1 MIMFILVLFFA
12 IVLVYLLVKL
22 VGAMVE
28 YISDAW
34 RSKEKDG
41 VADIVSSVVVFIM
54 LAAVILLWMCVA
66 FGSFAF
72 QE

>member
-1 MIMFILVLFFA
+1 MFILVLFFA

-34 RSKEKDG
+34 RSKEKDR

>member
-1 MIMFILVLFFA
+1 MFILVLFFA
-12 IVLVYLLVKL
+12 IVLVYLLAKL
-22 VGAMVE
+22 FLAMVE

-34 RSKEKDG
+34 RSKEKDR